1 MSARTM
7 TTIAAAIALLAIP
20 SVAQAPAIAGTDD
33 PTTTVNEAATLDTSR
48 VMAKGARPSG
58 SPTAITVVQAYA
70 DQRGMTCRAPRDA
83 ELDDVFL
90 TLPIGPN
97 GSPYLHE
104 AGVGEV
110 DLDTALQ
117 SAGKR
122 VVLLACDHPTTEGA

>member
-1 MSARTM
+1 MSARTIC
-7 TTIAAAIALLAIP
+7 TLAAAVALLATP
-20 SVAQAPAIAGTDD
+20 AVAQAPTVAGADD
-33 PTTTVNEAATLDTSR
+33 PTTIVNESAALDTSR
-48 VMAKGARPSG
+48 VEARDLDTDR
-58 SPTAITVVQAYA
+58 PTAMSVVQGYA

-90 TLPIGPN
+90 TLPVGPD
-97 GSPYLHE
+97 GQVYLSV